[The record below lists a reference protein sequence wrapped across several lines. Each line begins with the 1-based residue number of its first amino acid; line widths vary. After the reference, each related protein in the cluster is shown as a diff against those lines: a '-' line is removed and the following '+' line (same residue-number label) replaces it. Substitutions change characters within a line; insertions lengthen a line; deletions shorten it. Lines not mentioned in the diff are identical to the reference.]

1 MPLSPAMRMQL
12 INNVERIL
20 HAPGNP
26 AHDLQ
31 EMTIVLD
38 HHMGEEVI
46 GTLAKDT
53 VGALKSHSRVFA
65 NVRCNLVH
73 WRTDEIIQNEVIPLS
88 MIQLGRFLEDYVQT
102 EEVKRAEVLCDY
114 LKRFHA
120 RSKLILVFTDF
131 SYAIGDQ
138 KQLKESLFPFLQ
150 YKVLF
155 TDGKT
160 FKRSNEMERNTL

>member
-1 MPLSPAMRMQL
+1 MALSPVMRMQ
-12 INNVERIL
+12 IVNGVERIL

-26 AHDLQ
+26 SHDLQ
-31 EMTIVLD
+31 EMTMVLD
-38 HHMGEEVI
+38 YHMDQETI
-46 GTLAKDT
+46 GTLARDVT
-53 VGALKSHSRVFA
+53 GALKSHSQVFA

-73 WRTDEIIQNEVIPLS
+73 WKDDKTIQNEVSPLS
-88 MIQLGRFLEDYVQT
+88 MIQLGRFLDSYTQA

-131 SYAIGDQ
+131 TYVTEDQ
-138 KQLKESLFPFLQ
+138 KQLKEALSPFLQ
-150 YKVLF
+150 YKILF

-160 FKRSNEMERNTL
+160 VKRSNEII